1 MNPNAFDEH
10 VEVLTK
16 TRAACA
22 EQVELLISKV
32 SDSLAAGGKILFFG
46 NGGSA
51 SDALHFATELSVRF
65 VKQRRALAGLALGGN
80 VAETTACGNDL
91 GFEQIFARQ
100 IEALGRPGDV
110 AIALSTSGRS
120 PNVIAAVKAAKERGI
135 YTVAFTGE
143 SGGELRGLA
152 DLLIA
157 VPSRTTARI
166 QEMHSLLGHVMC
178 EGVEARLGF

>member
-80 VAETTACGNDL
+80 VAETTSDL
-91 GFEQIFARQ
+91 SRFSRVRLRRWG
-100 IEALGRPGDV
+100 GRATSRSRSRHPGEV
-110 AIALSTSGRS
+110 
-120 PNVIAAVKAAKERGI
+120 
-135 YTVAFTGE
+135 
-143 SGGELRGLA
+143 
-152 DLLIA
+152 
-157 VPSRTTARI
+157 RT
-166 QEMHSLLGHVMC
+166 
-178 EGVEARLGF
+178 